1 MASRK
6 TLLPSID
13 PYLSPPPAPPLP
25 PSAPRFY
32 FTQRSSQSS
41 YHQLK
46 ANAVMILLLI
56 LAVVFLVSLSLH
68 LLLRLLERRRSR
80 TTIPTTSSSTSSPP
94 EAVTIETQF
103 HHHHSRSSSSGGG
116 NGGVTLVDSLPIFT
130 FASITSRS
138 NQRLDCA
145 VCLSPFQS
153 DDRLRLLP
161 YCTHAFHADCI
172 GTWLLTNTTCPLCR
186 SDLTA
191 APAIPAAT
199 TNTGAAGAGNER
211 EDVESVKSS
220 VGGRSFRVELGS
232 ISGRSGGGGSRRS
245 YSMGSFEYVVPDNS
259 QPEVFVADRDKNS
272 DRFHGFSGSGE
283 ADFREVGGGYRTEP
297 KMVADGVGGTS
308 RNWLREYLER
318 LVSSASSSFSL
329 RTTSFRSSSEGR
341 SRPSDVFPAT
351 GVEPDSHS
359 DRFAAAA
366 ESFLLFLRS
375 DM

>member
-13 PYLSPPPAPPLP
+13 PYLSSPPP
-25 PSAPRFY
+25 PSTPQFY
-32 FTQRSSQSS
+32 FTQKSSQPS

-46 ANAVMILLLI
+46 ANAIMIVLLI

-68 LLLRLLERRRSR
+68 LLLRFLERRRSR
-80 TTIPTTSSSTSSPP
+80 STAIPTTSSSTSSPP

-103 HHHHSRSSSSGGG
+103 HHHHSRSSSGGGG
-116 NGGVTLVDSLPIFT
+116 NGGVSLVDSLPVFS

-145 VCLSPFQS
+145 VCLSPFQP

-191 APAIPAAT
+191 APAILS
-199 TNTGAAGAGNER
+199 AAGAGNER

-220 VGGRSFRVELGS
+220 VGGRSFRLELGS

-245 YSMGSFEYVVPDNS
+245 YSMGSFEYVVPENS

-272 DRFHGFSGSGE
+272 GRSHGLSAAGE
-283 ADFREVGGGYRTEP
+283 ADFREVVCGYRSET
-297 KMVADGVGGTS
+297 KIVADGGGTS
-308 RNWLREYLER
+308 RSWLREYLER

-329 RTTSFRSSSEGR
+329 RTTSFRSSNEGR
-341 SRPSDVFPAT
+341 SRPSDGFP
-351 GVEPDSHS
+351 GNGLEPESHS
-359 DRFAAAA
+359 DRLTAAA